1 MPDDTTDNDLS
12 DLNEEQL
19 NPPDTLEVEE
29 AADPVG
35 EEYYPVEYAI
45 SSYGADYP
53 VDGLVKRI
61 NAGSIYIPMFQRSF
75 VWNVYRA
82 SRFIESLL
90 LGLPVPAVFLSR
102 ELDSNK
108 MLVIDGQ
115 QRLRT
120 LQYFYN
126 GVFEPTDRAFRLL
139 GVHERFVGK
148 TYDTLSEDDRLRLD
162 DSIIHAIIV
171 KQESPDDGED
181 AASPSSAYHI
191 FERLN
196 TGGVLLQP
204 QEIRSCIY
212 HGPLVEL
219 LETLNT
225 DENWRALFGN
235 ISTRMRDRELILRFL
250 ALYRLSDQY
259 SKPMKEFL
267 NRFAARYR
275 TLDATTAQDY
285 SDLFG
290 STVSLIRSAVGD
302 RAFKTKSAI
311 NAALYD
317 AVMVGVARRLESG
330 PVSDGPGLK
339 TRYETLLKDEEFIH
353 AISSGTTDE
362 SNVKVRLSKATEV
375 FRDVP

>member
-1 MPDDTTDNDLS
+1 MSTDVTED
-12 DLNEEQL
+12 DLNEEQF

-29 AADPVG
+29 ASDQIG
-35 EEYYPVEYAI
+35 EEYYPVEYSI

-61 NAGSIYIPMFQRSF
+61 DAGSIYIPKFQRSF

-126 GVFEPTDRAFRLL
+126 GIFEPTDGLFRLR
-139 GVHERFVGK
+139 GVHERYQQK
-148 TYDTLSEDDRLRLD
+148 TYETLSEDDRLRLD

-171 KQESPDDGED
+171 KQESPDDGEN
-181 AASPSSAYHI
+181 ATSPSSAYHI

-212 HGPLVEL
+212 HGALVEL
-219 LETLNT
+219 LETLNM
-225 DENWRALFGN
+225 DQSWRVLFGN
-235 ISTRMRDRELILRFL
+235 ISSRMRDRELILRFL
-250 ALYRLSDQY
+250 ALYRHSDQY

-267 NRFAARYR
+267 NYFAAKYR
-275 TLDATTAQDY
+275 KLDEPTAQH
-285 SDLFG
+285 FRNVFC
-290 STVSLIRSAVGD
+290 STVSLVLSAIGD
-302 RAFKTKSAI
+302 RAFKTKTAI
-311 NAALYD
+311 NAALFD
-317 AVMVGVARRLESG
+317 SVTVGIARRLDLRPVTNESE
-330 PVSDGPGLK
+330 LK
-339 TRYETLLKDEEFIH
+339 AKYDHLLQDEEFKD

-362 SNVKVRLSKATEV
+362 ANVKSRLSKATDA

>member
-1 MPDDTTDNDLS
+1 MSDEPNSDDELRDTS
-12 DLNEEQL
+12 IS
-19 NPPDTLEVEE
+19 PPDVEDVVE
-29 AADPVG
+29 NYDKVG
-35 EEYYPVEYAI
+35 EEFYPVEYSI

-61 NAGSIYIPMFQRSF
+61 NSNAIYIPSFQRSY
-75 VWNVYRA
+75 VWNIYRA

-90 LGLPVPAVFLSR
+90 LGLPVPAVFLSK
-102 ELDSNK
+102 ELDSSK

-126 GVFEPTDRAFRLL
+126 GVFKPDDRVFRLRN
-139 GVHERFVGK
+139 VQERYQGK

-171 KQESPDDGED
+171 KQESPDADGEET
-181 AASPSSAYHI
+181 ASPSSAYHI

-212 HGPLVEL
+212 HGLFIEL
-219 LETLNT
+219 LEDLNT
-225 DENWRALFGN
+225 NPDWRSLFGK
-235 ISTRMRDRELILRFL
+235 ISSRMRDRELILRFL
-250 ALYRLSDQY
+250 ALYRNSAHY

-267 NRFAARYR
+267 NHFALRYR
-275 TLDATTAQDY
+275 RIDTSTAQH
-285 SDLFG
+285 FK
-290 STVSLIRSAVGD
+290 TVFSAVVATIHQAIGNK
-302 RAFKTKSAI
+302 AFKTATAV
-311 NAALYD
+311 NAAMFD
-317 AVMVGVARRLESG
+317 AVMYGVAKRLEAG
-330 PVSDGPGLK
+330 AITEPAILNE
-339 TRYETLLKDEEFIH
+339 RYTTLLADSIFKQ
-353 AISSGTTDE
+353 AIFSGTTDE
-362 SNVKVRLSKATEV
+362 CNVDSRLTKATDA